1 MNFFFSKLAV
11 FDGQKSIR
19 GGIPIVF
26 REYKIC
32 MRIINFI
39 HMLQIM
45 MFYNYFTLWF
55 IQVGYYYFGL

>member
-1 MNFFFSKLAV
+1 MNFLFSKLAV

-32 MRIINFI
+32 MRITYFI
-39 HMLQIM
+39 HILQTMIY
-45 MFYNYFTLWF
+45 YNL
-55 IQVGYYYFGL
+55 L